1 MSRKIYNRLSL
12 MAVSWLDESTLRRAS
27 SSLCGRPVKLTPS
40 HRLYGLGAI
49 LLVALTIC
57 ARNFSRTGEPSF
69 IIPLAA
75 AGVAYL
81 LAIRELLSTP
91 TFPKRVIVFGLALAA
106 LWHFQFLLMPPG
118 LDDDIHR
125 YVWDGRVQRLGYNPY
140 IVIPSEPALAGLH
153 TSETRSLNNPEV
165 PSPYPAGA
173 QLFFRAV
180 TSIQESTFALK
191 VAFVLCDLAIV
202 FVLLD
207 VLRRTKQAEHWVLA
221 YAWHPLLAIEVGGSG
236 HVDIV
241 VVLLLLVSAAS
252 LVRRWRTVA
261 AISFGLAVA
270 VKLLPIVLLPLYWRR
285 VRMRDAALAA
295 IVVGLLYVPFLN
307 HGRIPI
313 GSLGTYVQRF
323 RFNDPVFATL
333 ERVAAPQVVAGLAV
347 LVGFLTAIWMR
358 RKCAEGSLGAFAWP
372 MAASLLCAPVVYPW
386 YMLWLLPCIRST
398 STVPI
403 MIWTLS
409 IIPTY
414 YVWHLRTLG
423 RPWLVPGWIMMLEY
437 GSVAVAAAIIA
448 LRRITRS
455 ATLQCSADQA
465 R

>member
-1 MSRKIYNRLSL
+1 
-12 MAVSWLDESTLRRAS
+12 
-27 SSLCGRPVKLTPS
+27 VKLTPS

-57 ARNFSRTGEPSF
+57 SRNFSRTGEPSF
-69 IIPLAA
+69 FIPLAV

-81 LAIRELLSTP
+81 LGIRELFSTP
-91 TFPKRVIVFGLALAA
+91 EFPKRVIVFGLALSA
-106 LWHFQFLLMPPG
+106 LWHFQFLRMPPG

-125 YVWDGRVQRLGYNPY
+125 YVWDGRMQRVGYNPY
-140 IVIPSEPALAGLH
+140 FVVPSDPALASLH
-153 TSETRSLNNPEV
+153 TPETRTLNNPEV

-180 TSIQESTFALK
+180 TSIHESTFALK

-207 VLRRTKQAEHWVLA
+207 VLRCTRKGEHWVLA
-221 YAWHPLLAIEVGGSG
+221 YAWHPLLAIEVAGSG

-241 VVLLLLVSAAS
+241 GVLLLLVSVAA
-252 LVRRWRTVA
+252 LVRRWRAVA
-261 AISFGLAVA
+261 ALAFGLAVS

-295 IVVGLLYVPFLN
+295 IAVGLLYAPFFN

-333 ERVAAPQVVAGLAV
+333 ERVAAPQLVAGLAV
-347 LVGFLTAIWMR
+347 LAGFLTAIWMR
-358 RKCAEGSLGAFAWP
+358 TKSAEGSSEAFAWP

-386 YMLWLLPCIRST
+386 YMLWLLPFIRST

-455 ATLQCSADQA
+455 AALQCSGDQA
-465 R
+465 H

>member
-1 MSRKIYNRLSL
+1 
-12 MAVSWLDESTLRRAS
+12 
-27 SSLCGRPVKLTPS
+27 VKLTPS

-57 ARNFSRTGEPSF
+57 SRNFSRTGELSF
-69 IIPLAA
+69 FIPLAI

-91 TFPKRVIVFGLALAA
+91 EFPKRVIVFGLAVSA
-106 LWHFQFLLMPPG
+106 LWHFQFLRMPPG

-125 YVWDGRVQRLGYNPY
+125 YVWDGRIQRLGYNPY
-140 IVIPSEPALAGLH
+140 IVVPSDPALASLH
-153 TSETRSLNNPEV
+153 TSETRTLNNPEV
-165 PSPYPAGA
+165 PSPYPPGA

-180 TSIQESTFALK
+180 AAIHESTFALK
-191 VAFVLCDLAIV
+191 VAFVVCDLAIV

-207 VLRRTKQAEHWVLA
+207 ILHGEHWVLA
-221 YAWHPLLAIEVGGSG
+221 YAWHPLLAIEVAGSG

-241 VVLLLLVSAAS
+241 GVLLLLVSAAA
-252 LVRRWRTVA
+252 LVRRWRAVA
-261 AISFGLAVA
+261 AVAFGLAVA
-270 VKLLPIVLLPLYWRR
+270 VKLLPIVLLPLYWKR
-285 VRMRDAALAA
+285 VRIRDGALAA
-295 IVVGLLYVPFLN
+295 VVLGLLYVPFLD
-307 HGRIPI
+307 HGRIPF

-333 ERVAAPQVVAGLAV
+333 ERVTAPQVVAGLAV
-347 LVGFLTAIWMR
+347 LVGIVTAIWMR
-358 RKCAEGSLGAFAWP
+358 RTSAELASDAFAWP

-386 YMLWLLPCIRST
+386 YMLWLLPFIRST
-398 STVPI
+398 PTVPL

-455 ATLQCSADQA
+455 AAVQCSADQA
-465 R
+465 Q